1 MPFMWPDSVDEILDG
16 DQAVALAYC
25 TPASGVVI
33 APLTNFGIRDREAG
47 TVTLNSSVGAWKK
60 LERMRRNPRVS
71 VAFHTRRHGLCDRPE
86 YVLIQGRARL
96 SDPIPDY
103 PGTIAEHW
111 ERFERWRDV
120 HPLWKRWQ
128 RVYALRVAI
137 EVAAE
142 RVVVWPDLACR
153 GEPEVHGAPL
163 PPEPPAAQRPPGRGT
178 GPRLNHRRAA
188 KRAARLPAVL
198 LGWVGADGLPVVV
211 PVEARGTTEQGMR
224 LEAPEGAVP
233 PGGRRA
239 GLTAHWF
246 APRVIGQ
253 EQRVHTGWLEA
264 GPTGSAPVYAPHTHA
279 GYRFPASEPL
289 YRLVSGGA
297 TRWRYRTSM
306 GRLRATASTG
316 SPSRPWNL
324 TSIRRIARLYRGCS
338 RR

>member
-1 MPFMWPDSVDEILDG
+1 MPLIWPDTVDEILDG
-16 DQAVALAYC
+16 DQAVALAYR

-60 LERMRRNPRVS
+60 LDRIRRNPRVS
-71 VAFHTRRHGLCDRPE
+71 VAFHTRRHGLRDRPE
-86 YVLIQGRARL
+86 YVLIQGRAAL
-96 SDPIPDY
+96 SAPIPDY
-103 PGTIAEHW
+103 PSTIAEHW

-142 RVVVWPDLACR
+142 RVIVWPDLACR
-153 GEPEVHGAPL
+153 EEPLVYGAPL
-163 PPEPPAAQRPPGRGT
+163 PTEPPEPQRPPARGT
-178 GPRLNHRRAA
+178 GPRVNHVRAA
-188 KRAARLPAVL
+188 KRAARLPDVL
-198 LGWVGADGLPVVV
+198 LGWVGADGLPVVI
-211 PVEARGTTEQGMR
+211 PVEPRGTTGQGLL
-224 LEAPEGAVP
+224 LEAPEGVVP

-253 EQRVHTGWLEA
+253 EQRVHTGWLDA
-264 GPTGSAPVYAPHTHA
+264 GPTGSGPVYAPHTHA
-279 GYRFPASEPL
+279 GYWFPASETL

-297 TRWRYRTSM
+297 TRWR
-306 GRLRATASTG
+306 LRGA
-316 SPSRPWNL
+316 
-324 TSIRRIARLYRGCS
+324 RRARARY
-338 RR
+338 